1 MDLANILGH
10 LNPRKAVP
18 RCSDIA
24 TTVAHDVNAQWSQS
38 TPKVRQEW
46 SDASVA
52 FLPRAHGRSHTPLDW
67 RPIGLQDCLGKSVMT
82 LLLRQARQ
90 ALVALVCRYP
100 QTAYIPGRST
110 STALRQVFVH
120 CHHVREH
127 AQGDRL
133 TIHQRAAG
141 QQPPQC
147 TGGLQISL
155 DLSAAFDLARWHH
168 IKEAMDLAG
177 VSLGVQDILLVWLV
191 QVRYV
196 FNHRGRSGT
205 ISPRWGLRQGC
216 IASPLLWAAF
226 TSLVCAMLE
235 HKLGEAWTS
244 NHATLYADDTHL
256 RWTSNVPP
264 I

>member
-1 MDLANILGH
+1 MYANMLKGIDSLFI
-10 LNPRKAVP
+10 N
-18 RCSDIA
+18 
-24 TTVAHDVNAQWSQS
+24 
-38 TPKVRQEW
+38 
-46 SDASVA
+46 
-52 FLPRAHGRSHTPLDW
+52 
-67 RPIGLQDCLGKSVMT
+67 
-82 LLLRQARQ
+82 
-90 ALVALVCRYP
+90 
-100 QTAYIPGRST
+100 
-110 STALRQVFVH
+110 
-120 CHHVREH
+120 
-127 AQGDRL
+127 
-133 TIHQRAAG
+133 QRAAG

-196 FNHRGRSGT
+196 FHHRGRSGT

-226 TSLVCAMLE
+226 TSLVCTMLE

-256 RWTSNVPP
+256 RWTFQTYPPFEHCMNEVRMAFWVLKMYHLKINYEKTKAILKVVGTMSPKVRKHYVRKHAQPPVVPWRP
-264 I
+264 LTVVATCTASRVPWSHHLLRLV